1 LIDFDD
7 LNKLKIEFSK
17 CGNLLFNNP
26 EGSLPKNSDKIFEE
40 HVITHDEYSKN
51 PEIVNDQNTVV
62 RVNKRVYPWSIAGP
76 IIISALVYRKNLDKS
91 VIEKLEKNYGA
102 KGKKKAGWG
111 SWLWSRSSGNVKEGV
126 TSTQKPNS
134 DVKDNTTTTVTE
146 DGNAT
151 KITKTKEIF
160 IKKSLRPTNE
170 QLLAMNLQPGQ
181 NTIRFRVA
189 SSLQGIREVRSM
201 IYLWN
206 KDDKIVISDIDGTI
220 TKSDVFGQILPIMGR
235 DWSHSGVVNLYANIK
250 ANGYH
255 MLYLTSRAI
264 GQAGLTKGYIN
275 TLKHGDVLMPPGP
288 VFLSPNRLLTAF
300 NNEVI
305 LRRPEEFKIACLK
318 DIKSIFPP
326 NSQPFY
332 AGFGNR
338 NTDALS
344 YRTVGIPLGKI
355 FTINYKGELSIVN
368 YTYKKTFGTLNDL
381 ANEMFPGLKKSDAD
395 EEWNQW
401 NYWKEPI
408 NYVEEKEKPKKEVS
422 FEFMSSDF

>member
-1 LIDFDD
+1 
-7 LNKLKIEFSK
+7 
-17 CGNLLFNNP
+17 
-26 EGSLPKNSDKIFEE
+26 
-40 HVITHDEYSKN
+40 
-51 PEIVNDQNTVV
+51 
-62 RVNKRVYPWSIAGP
+62 
-76 IIISALVYRKNLDKS
+76 
-91 VIEKLEKNYGA
+91 
-102 KGKKKAGWG
+102 
-111 SWLWSRSSGNVKEGV
+111 
-126 TSTQKPNS
+126 
-134 DVKDNTTTTVTE
+134 
-146 DGNAT
+146 
-151 KITKTKEIF
+151 
-160 IKKSLRPTNE
+160 
-170 QLLAMNLQPGQ
+170 
-181 NTIRFRVA
+181 
-189 SSLQGIREVRSM
+189 
-201 IYLWN
+201 
-206 KDDKIVISDIDGTI
+206 
-220 TKSDVFGQILPIMGR
+220 MGR